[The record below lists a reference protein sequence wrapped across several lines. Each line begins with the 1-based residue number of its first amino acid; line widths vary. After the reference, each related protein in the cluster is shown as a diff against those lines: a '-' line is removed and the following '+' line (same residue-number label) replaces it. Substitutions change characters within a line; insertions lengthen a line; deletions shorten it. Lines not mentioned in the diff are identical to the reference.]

1 MFCRFHS
8 FTARY
13 HSHCPAGCRQRF
25 EELRTLGPQDL
36 IHRIHR
42 IVSSLNVML
51 PERNV
56 HGLYRPGKHTKS
68 YLTWLFIVDL
78 PIKSCDFPELCGY
91 IMNYIWGYTWIYTEI
106 HQQIGRNGS
115 LMGIYWDC
123 FTNILTWV
131 FSWFLGL
138 VKWGG

>member
-56 HGLYRPGKHTKS
+56 HGLR
-68 YLTWLFIVDL
+68 
-78 PIKSCDFPELCGY
+78 
-91 IMNYIWGYTWIYTEI
+91 
-106 HQQIGRNGS
+106 
-115 LMGIYWDC
+115 
-123 FTNILTWV
+123 
-131 FSWFLGL
+131 GL
-138 VKWGG
+138 VNIQKAIEHGYL